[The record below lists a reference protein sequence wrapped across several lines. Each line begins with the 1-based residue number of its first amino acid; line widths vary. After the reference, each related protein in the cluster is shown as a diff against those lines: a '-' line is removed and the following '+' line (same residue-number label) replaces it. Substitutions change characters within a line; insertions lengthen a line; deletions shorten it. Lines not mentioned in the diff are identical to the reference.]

1 MNKFW
6 KNWNAVRTIQLITGI
21 AFGVYATVSKD
32 YLFYWIAG
40 FFLLQAVLNFSLCG
54 AGGCGAGVQQQ
65 PKSQYDIKKYEPKKI
80 NRYGIKS

>member
-21 AFGVYATVSKD
+21 AFGVYATLSKD

-54 AGGCGAGVQQQ
+54 AGGCGAGGNSN
-65 PKSQYDIKKYEPKKI
+65 PS
-80 NRYGIKS
+80 RYMTSKNMNLKNKPLWH